1 MLKTAPFQAG
11 SEDWSAFVACVALT
25 LTTIGGFAL
34 IMDDPTTRTYESAVL
49 AVILIGINVLCI
61 VIEILIV
68 VVVDCGAYE
77 RCTGVNGD
85 GIGNS
90 VANDPRTMQP
100 TLSLPDSAEND
111 VTKLNPKMKKTP
123 QKSVKV
129 IPVESKPV
137 DQGSESFAE
146 QRIAR
151 ARSRRS
157 RPNMSFGTDS
167 VSHI

>member
-1 MLKTAPFQAG
+1 MLHAG
-11 SEDWSAFVACVALT
+11 PYKGELEDRLAFLTSLCLT
-25 LTTIGGFAL
+25 LSLLLGL
-34 IMDDPTTRTYESAVL
+34 CLMMDDANNPIFPADEIGI
-49 AVILIGINVLCI
+49 ILILINVLPFVHFVFSC
-61 VIEILIV
+61 VQLIRH
-68 VVVDCGAYE
+68 GA
-77 RCTGVNGD
+77 GV